1 MTIFSFLG
9 ELSLKSWRKK
19 TYKKEPIRDENNTH
33 FLCKLS
39 CLILTEHI
47 GHI

>member
-1 MTIFSFLG
+1 M
-9 ELSLKSWRKK
+9 KKK

-33 FLCKLS
+33 FFGKLCS
-39 CLILTEHI
+39 LILTEHI